1 MRTQAEIER
10 LLVDA
15 ALVLKAGT
23 TDAPKELTGMA
34 VALAWVVADV
44 EPKMESVASVRERAR
59 DLRRFEAELN

>member
-15 ALVLKAGT
+15 ALVLKAGA

-34 VALAWVVADV
+34 VALACRI
-44 EPKMESVASVRERAR
+44 SSRTSAR
-59 DLRRFEAELN
+59 SATL